1 MVEVLHFTDVYEVNE
16 KIILNNNNNNN
27 NNELYLYS
35 V

>member
-27 NNELYLYS
+27 NELYLYS